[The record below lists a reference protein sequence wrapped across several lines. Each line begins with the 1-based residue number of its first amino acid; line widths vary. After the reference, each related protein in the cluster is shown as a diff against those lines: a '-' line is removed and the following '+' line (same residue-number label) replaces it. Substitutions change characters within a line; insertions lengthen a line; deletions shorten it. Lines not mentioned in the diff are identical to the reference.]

1 MNNLNSEIKSK
12 IAVIGS
18 INMDLKIKVP
28 HLSSPGETVLPC
40 EFNSSCG
47 GKGANQAVGAA
58 KLGAEVYF
66 LGRVGKDAY
75 GKSLLAN
82 LNEHEVNTDHI
93 IVDSRNTTG
102 IATILLDEAAENYI
116 YVAPGANY
124 SWESSDLEKLPEFT
138 ANSDYFLLQNEIP
151 IDVTEF
157 VISRAKFEDKF
168 IIWDPAPVLKYSQDI
183 CKNIDIITPNQQE
196 TELLTGVKAETV
208 EEAKIAGQQ
217 LISMGFLN
225 VIITLGELGCLL
237 TTPTDHVYYPSFNV
251 QVVDTVSAGDA
262 FNATLAVYL
271 SQGSELKDAIYYANV
286 AGALAVSKLG
296 SQESMP
302 TKTDIEEFLTEVK
315 LK

>member
-40 EFNSSCG
+40 EFNSSYG

-124 SWESSDLEKLPEFT
+124 SWESSDLEK
-138 ANSDYFLLQNEIP
+138 
-151 IDVTEF
+151 
-157 VISRAKFEDKF
+157 
-168 IIWDPAPVLKYSQDI
+168 
-183 CKNIDIITPNQQE
+183 
-196 TELLTGVKAETV
+196 
-208 EEAKIAGQQ
+208 
-217 LISMGFLN
+217 
-225 VIITLGELGCLL
+225 
-237 TTPTDHVYYPSFNV
+237 
-251 QVVDTVSAGDA
+251 
-262 FNATLAVYL
+262 
-271 SQGSELKDAIYYANV
+271 
-286 AGALAVSKLG
+286 
-296 SQESMP
+296 
-302 TKTDIEEFLTEVK
+302 
-315 LK
+315 